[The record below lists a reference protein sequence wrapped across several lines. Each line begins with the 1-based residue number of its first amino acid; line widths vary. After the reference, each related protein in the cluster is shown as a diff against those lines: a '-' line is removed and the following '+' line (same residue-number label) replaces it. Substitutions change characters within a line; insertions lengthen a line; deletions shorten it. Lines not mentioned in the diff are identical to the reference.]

1 MGRVYYARQKDLER
15 DVAIKVIKATPS
27 PDARERFRAEMR
39 RMSHLSHSAIVPVY
53 TGGTTEGL
61 PYFVMR
67 YVEGGTLYDVL
78 KARKAAGLHF
88 DLAEVAIYLEPI
100 AQALDYLASLPTPVV
115 HRDVKPANILV
126 PDDPRPSATV
136 LTDFGIALYEE
147 DNRITSEGMRV
158 GTDAYLAPELYPTS
172 LSNKA
177 PVATAASDRY
187 ALALIALEML
197 TLENLREHYNQQ
209 QWAHSRLI
217 PEITAQDLGPRNQ
230 DFAEHINTV
239 LHKALAEN
247 PARRYASAR
256 EFIEELTTPTATPRR
271 ECTARKW
278 LSAAMILALC
288 GIGVAGAWSYLAKDD
303 WSGPQKE
310 IAAEYPQIV
319 GEKEGGT
326 GWEGLKCDPQEVA
339 AEAPME
345 ASISCS
351 SLRQQISVLEFA
363 SSDARSDFKKASPGR
378 GSARKEGDRCRL
390 EVVAYADDLTG
401 FYPDGKHSNFVIFY
415 RGELESAAEIPA
427 C

>member
-1 MGRVYYARQKDLER
+1 MGHVYYARQKDLER
-15 DVAIKVIKATPS
+15 DVAIKVIKATAS

-67 YVEGGTLYDVL
+67 YVEGGTLDDVL

-126 PDDPRPSATV
+126 PEEPRPSATV

-172 LSNKA
+172 LSAKA
-177 PVATAASDRY
+177 PS
-187 ALALIALEML
+187 
-197 TLENLREHYNQQ
+197 
-209 QWAHSRLI
+209 
-217 PEITAQDLGPRNQ
+217 
-230 DFAEHINTV
+230 
-239 LHKALAEN
+239 
-247 PARRYASAR
+247 
-256 EFIEELTTPTATPRR
+256 ATPRHKS
-271 ECTARKW
+271 TARKW
-278 LSAAMILALC
+278 LSAAMILGLC

-303 WSGPQKE
+303 WSGPQKN

-351 SLRQQISVLEFA
+351 SPRQQISVLEFA

-378 GSARKEGDRCRL
+378 GSARKEGDRCNL

>member
-247 PARRYASAR
+247 PARRYTSAQ

-271 ECTARKW
+271 KSTARK
-278 LSAAMILALC
+278 
-288 GIGVAGAWSYLAKDD
+288 
-303 WSGPQKE
+303 
-310 IAAEYPQIV
+310 
-319 GEKEGGT
+319 
-326 GWEGLKCDPQEVA
+326 
-339 AEAPME
+339 
-345 ASISCS
+345 
-351 SLRQQISVLEFA
+351 
-363 SSDARSDFKKASPGR
+363 
-378 GSARKEGDRCRL
+378 
-390 EVVAYADDLTG
+390 
-401 FYPDGKHSNFVIFY
+401 
-415 RGELESAAEIPA
+415 
-427 C
+427 